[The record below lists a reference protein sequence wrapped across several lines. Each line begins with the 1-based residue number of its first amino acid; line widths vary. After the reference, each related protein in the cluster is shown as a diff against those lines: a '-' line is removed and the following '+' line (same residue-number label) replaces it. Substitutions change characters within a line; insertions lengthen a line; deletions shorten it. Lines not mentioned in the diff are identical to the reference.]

1 MAKEKDKIKKAKIK
15 EKKKVSISSL
25 TKVLDTV
32 FSQYIRLRDCIET
45 T

>member
-1 MAKEKDKIKKAKIK
+1 MKEFEANKKRKVK
-15 EKKKVSISSL
+15 EKKKVSISTL
-25 TKVLDTV
+25 TKVLDVV